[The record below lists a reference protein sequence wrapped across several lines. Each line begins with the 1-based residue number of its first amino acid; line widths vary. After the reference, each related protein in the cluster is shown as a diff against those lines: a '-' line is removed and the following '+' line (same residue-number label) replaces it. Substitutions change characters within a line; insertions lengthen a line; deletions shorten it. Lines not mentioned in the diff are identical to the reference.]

1 MSCEKEIQRSLVDGL
16 FTNST
21 NRFSLVWSY
30 GNTPVNLTGYT
41 FRMDLKRDLAAST
54 VPALQITTTL
64 TNGNQITTNPTAG
77 EIIVEIGEA
86 SSASLT
92 GIYYTDLRVIE
103 PSGKELTIAPLT
115 LKFHPS
121 VTV

>member
-16 FTNST
+16 FTNAT
-21 NRFSLVWSY
+21 NRFSFVWSY
-30 GNTPVNLTGYT
+30 GNAPVNLTGYS
-41 FRMDLKRDLAAST
+41 FKMDLKRDLAAST

-77 EIIVEIGEA
+77 EIVVEISKA
-86 SSASLT
+86 SSANLT
-92 GIYYTDLRVIE
+92 GIYYADLRVIE
-103 PSGKELTIAPLT
+103 PSGKEPILVPLT